1 MIMKKVRVAIIGTG
15 NIGTDLLVKI
25 ERSPLLECSLFIGRN
40 LNSKGM
46 LFAKERGVALSDRS
60 IQAIIDHPEICDIVI
75 DATSASVHRQNAP
88 ILKHLGKY
96 TIDLTPSQIGDMCI
110 PAINGKESLERDNI
124 NLITCGGQAMVP
136 MAYAISQ
143 VCPDVKYFEIVSS
156 ISSKSAGPGTRENI
170 DEFTQTTKKALLKFT
185 GVPQAKAIIV
195 LNPAEPP
202 ILMHNTLYAN
212 IDNPDIKVITKA
224 VHDMAARI
232 KRYVKGY
239 KIWLD
244 PVFEHGRVV
253 MMIKVEGLGDYLPSY
268 SGNLDIITCAA
279 VNMAEMYAKEKH
291 QL

>member
-1 MIMKKVRVAIIGTG
+1 MKKVRVAIIGTG

-40 LNSKGM
+40 LHSKGM
-46 LFAKERGVALSDRS
+46 LFAKEQGVALSDRS

-88 ILKHLGKY
+88 ILKKLGKY

-110 PAINGKESLERDNI
+110 PVINGKESLERDNI

-212 IDNPDIKVITKA
+212 IDNPDIEVITKA